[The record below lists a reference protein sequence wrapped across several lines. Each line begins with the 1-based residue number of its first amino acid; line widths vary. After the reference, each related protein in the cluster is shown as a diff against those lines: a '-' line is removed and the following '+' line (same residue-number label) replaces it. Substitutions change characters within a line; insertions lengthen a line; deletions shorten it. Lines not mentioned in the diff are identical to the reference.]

1 MNQILQFVENI
12 KALDVLDIVVA
23 ICIIILF
30 KVLSPSISYMIVKLF
45 KIKSNKRQIKE
56 SAFYNPLKIFFTILG
71 VYLAVWILKEPLNIS
86 QDVMK
91 IVNQIF
97 QIISVIAFAKALVAS
112 FTTNSTLIKRA
123 KRKWKKQVDDSMLEF
138 ALKVLRVVIYI
149 IALFIVLL
157 ILNINL
163 GGLVAGLGIGGII
176 ITLAAQDTAKNIFG
190 GFVLLLDKP
199 FNVGD
204 WIETPNYQG
213 TVEDITFRTTR
224 IRNFENS
231 IVNIPN
237 STIADV
243 AIINWSK
250 MEKRKY
256 TLDLPF
262 SFETTS
268 EQMKMVSDK
277 IKEILFINP
286 KVLDD
291 DIVVSFKE
299 IEEDNFDLYIELFFN
314 TTAYK
319 DYLDAVDE
327 LNRAIID
334 VVHNLGLKLAY
345 PSNKVFMGNN

>member
-12 KALDVLDIVVA
+12 KALDVVDIIVA

-30 KVLSPSISYMIVKLF
+30 KVLSPSISYLIVKLF
-45 KIKSNKRQIKE
+45 KFKATKRQVKE
-56 SAFYNPLKIFFTILG
+56 SAFYNPLKVFFTILG
-71 VYLAVWILKEPLNIS
+71 VYLAVWILKEPLKIS
-86 QDVMK
+86 QEVMK

-97 QIISVIAFAKALVAS
+97 EIVSVLAFAKALAAS
-112 FTTNSTLIKRA
+112 FTMNSTLIKRT
-123 KRKWKKQVDDSMLEF
+123 KRRWKKEIDDSMLEF
-138 ALKVLRVVIYI
+138 ILKVVRAVIYVV
-149 IALFIVLL
+149 ALFLVLL

-256 TLDLPF
+256 TINLPF
-262 SFETTS
+262 SFETTA
-268 EQMKMVSDK
+268 EQMDKISRK
-277 IKEILFINP
+277 IKELLFINP

-291 DIVVSFKE
+291 DIVVSFKK

-327 LNRAIID
+327 LNKSIVDA
-334 VVHNLGLKLAY
+334 VHNLGLNFAY
-345 PSNKVFMGNN
+345 PSNKIFVQNK